1 MTNKNIIRNFV
12 NQYRKPF
19 NIETIAEL
27 TGIETKTVGQSIR
40 TLLNNNDIKCIS
52 TQDKLYVC
60 RNRDTCWT

>member
-1 MTNKNIIRNFV
+1 MTHNDIILNFV
-12 NQYRKPF
+12 HQYRKPF
-19 NIETIAEL
+19 NTENLAEL
-27 TGIETKTVGQSIR
+27 TGIETETVGQSIR